1 MRLGGE
7 ATPFVIT
14 DTQTGGP
21 QPRSLA
27 SPSPPA
33 LLCINTSDRSD
44 PDNGPTGG
52 ELMMASRSKF
62 LRTYIPLCTSTGATD
77 TEKRKEIRHIQLP
90 RGHHPKQAVATGE
103 GRTILML
110 TAPIY

>member
-33 LLCINTSDRSD
+33 LLCINTSDPQSAR
-44 PDNGPTGG
+44 
-52 ELMMASRSKF
+52 EA
-62 LRTYIPLCTSTGATD
+62 GAGDLVT
-77 TEKRKEIRHIQLP
+77 
-90 RGHHPKQAVATGE
+90 VSW
-103 GRTILML
+103 TI
-110 TAPIY
+110 